1 MKESKPLTKSL
12 LQKLIDCRAK
22 ELKGNGH
29 CSMQDMRYAV
39 APLYKR
45 GLIGTKQIFVDN
57 KVLVGVFVT
66 QAGIDLLQRIDEKN
80 K

>member
-1 MKESKPLTKSL
+1 MTNLKPLTKSL

-29 CSMQDMRYAV
+29 CSMQDLRYAV

-45 GLIGTKQIFVDN
+45 GLIGTKEMVVNN
-57 KVLVGVFVT
+57 KVLMGVFVT
-66 QAGIDLLQRIDEKN
+66 QAGIDLLKRIDKKN